1 MATKTKTKRTKRK
14 DLTFDPRTE
23 IHPVIWDHH
32 GATPWYLQRVFR
44 EKPIGRIGV
53 EETVVLTQVWRR
65 EVSLM
70 VMEQWEHHPDQRGRD
85 PFKHQ
90 GEWVYM
96 DLDEAR
102 QVWNEFVSAGA
113 VQIEDGKI
121 E

>member
-1 MATKTKTKRTKRK
+1 MATKTKNK
-14 DLTFDPRTE
+14 TFDPHTE
-23 IHPVIWDHH
+23 IHDNIRLRYGTNV
-32 GATPWYLQRVFR
+32 WYLQRVFR

-65 EVSLM
+65 EGKTGILM
-70 VMEQWEHHPDQRGRD
+70 IMEQWEHHPDQRGAE

-96 DLDEAR
+96 DHTEAR
-102 QVWNEFVSAGA
+102 QVWNEFVSEGA
-113 VQIEDGKI
+113 VHMEDGKI